1 MKPGT
6 YNYDAKIAAGGQNM
20 ALKLSTEIKEED
32 GGWAITDTMQT
43 PMGPA
48 TDSVVLDKSTLTLKK
63 RSVKQGP
70 VAINVAFADNKASG
84 SMSMNGKDQPID
96 ADLGGAL
103 FADAAGA
110 HQVIGTLPLA
120 TGYSTTF
127 RNFDLQKRKTKVM
140 QLNVTGEEKVTV
152 PAGSFDAYKVEMTS
166 ADGGSDKTT
175 VWIAKDTRQPVK
187 VSAVLTQMAGAVLTA
202 ELLP

>member
-1 MKPGT
+1 MTLAKKVDAAAVAVPKIQGQLKPGT
-6 YNYDAKIAAGGQNM
+6 YNYDAKIAVGGQNM

-48 TDSVVLDKSTLTLKK
+48 TDSVVLDKSTLALKK

-84 SMSMNGKDQPID
+84 SMSMNGKEQPID

-110 HQVIGTLPLA
+110 HQVTSERSRWPPA
-120 TGYSTTF
+120 TRRASETSTC
-127 RNFDLQKRKTKVM
+127 RSVR
-140 QLNVTGEEKVTV
+140 
-152 PAGSFDAYKVEMTS
+152 P
-166 ADGGSDKTT
+166 
-175 VWIAKDTRQPVK
+175 R
-187 VSAVLTQMAGAVLTA
+187 
-202 ELLP
+202 